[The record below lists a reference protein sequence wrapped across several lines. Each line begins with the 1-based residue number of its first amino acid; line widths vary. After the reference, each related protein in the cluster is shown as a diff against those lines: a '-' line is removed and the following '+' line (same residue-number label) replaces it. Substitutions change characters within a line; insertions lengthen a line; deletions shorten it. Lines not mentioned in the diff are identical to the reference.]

1 VGSAGKPR
9 PAEELRQGGRQHLEP
24 IGAACLANADGLVYD
39 PQPVAPDKLAPCVAL
54 DSGKDG
60 EDFDD

>member
-24 IGAACLANADGLVYD
+24 IS
-39 PQPVAPDKLAPCVAL
+39 VAPEKLAPFVAL